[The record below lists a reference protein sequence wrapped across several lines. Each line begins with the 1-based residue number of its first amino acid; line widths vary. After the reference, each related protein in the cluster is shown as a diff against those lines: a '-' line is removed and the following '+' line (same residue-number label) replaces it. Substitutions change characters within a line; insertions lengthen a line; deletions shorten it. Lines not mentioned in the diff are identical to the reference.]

1 MRRIVKGTE
10 ADYDRVPHVAAL
22 GSDADDLSHS
32 RSASSTL
39 SQNRRASLYTDELGT
54 HLTHTTASS
63 VHDLDKLA
71 RDALF
76 RATFQLP
83 LSEVLLEKHGASFWY
98 SLFILSPLVC
108 SWVVTRLALVGVF
121 PVGVIVTLGILRV
134 RFLSRTTSSR
144 TRLQV
149 GTSLIFII
157 DL

>member
-10 ADYDRVPHVAAL
+10 ADYDRAPHVTAL

-98 SLFILSPLVC
+98 SLFILLSP
-108 SWVVTRLALVGVF
+108 GVL
-121 PVGVIVTLGILRV
+121 LGGNSTCFGPCF
-134 RFLSRTTSSR
+134 FL
-144 TRLQV
+144 
-149 GTSLIFII
+149 
-157 DL
+157 